1 MLILDFALV
10 RMPDVLSMIRP
21 DGILGNISRMIAYPL
36 KGPRDQND
44 I

>member
-1 MLILDFALV
+1 MLLLNFALV
-10 RMPDVLSMIRP
+10 RMPDVLGMIRP

-36 KGPRDQND
+36 KRSRDQND